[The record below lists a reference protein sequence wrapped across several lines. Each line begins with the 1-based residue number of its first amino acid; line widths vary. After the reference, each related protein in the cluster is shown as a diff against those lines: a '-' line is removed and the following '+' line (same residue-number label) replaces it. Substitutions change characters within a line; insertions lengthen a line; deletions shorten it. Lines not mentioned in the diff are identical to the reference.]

1 MSIHFDD
8 YGSFK
13 RKLFIVMMILI
24 VGFGRDFV
32 STKY

>member
-1 MSIHFDD
+1 
-8 YGSFK
+8 
-13 RKLFIVMMILI
+13 MILI